1 MSGSQQQDMRDFGLS
16 VTNAIQCNP
25 GDKESMSTE
34 KKEALKAW
42 RNESHRMNLLLD
54 HFNSSTSRM
63 YEAENQQLLNDLNVF
78 IRSHSKGKLG
88 YIPTAQIKLG
98 MNVADNELLADMIEK
113 SVTEQRVALFVVR
126 LTSEDCSSFSSIK
139 EKIVD
144 GIVDQADESFFEGE
158 EGSKLQ
164 LEDLSYARLAQM
176 RCRFIKDKRPVV
188 VIVDDMEN
196 CGNKPGLD
204 SFLIA
209 AQQSLQLL
217 NLVVVLC
224 CYTGCLTL
232 QQLLPTMSCDS
243 LYLSTFNPRS
253 PRNLFQ
259 ALMSKVI
266 LTPDVFTFKLSPN
279 CLQLIIDNFVFV
291 DISISRISLII
302 KSCLFRHFHSNPFSI
317 FSCKTKQELDQ
328 TFDAIPKKDVKKL
341 LKEVSKLPSAKRS
354 GLLSKQSIMDRLEEI
369 HSAHLN
375 LLDVSTQL
383 YLITKNLPGSKLAS
397 TVTGIFISFLRSN
410 NYGDSIQVEDTIQA
424 LRFLTLDEFKRKL
437 DICFNNE
444 TKTELSD
451 FSQLLMTERETLNGF
466 RDEDVVPKPSVPV
479 VLSDLEPC
487 KKRSEWKEKMK
498 KRIAETPKIRSK
510 FEIWRNSFL
519 SKIKK
524 YLQEISSPYF
534 MPLSDLV
541 YFDDVDYVVEHIFP
555 SVRNQIM
562 DDLRDPFK
570 TGSENDFLIS
580 KVHKIIQ
587 EGEVKM
593 DIHEMLENY
602 EAEKE
607 FAPKKKKGKKTE
619 NEESRKGLFVSSV
632 YDLEFIGLIQR
643 DKLRSEIFT
652 KTTWEMK

>member
-1 MSGSQQQDMRDFGLS
+1 MSGSQQRDMKDFGLS
-16 VTNAIQCNP
+16 VTNAIQYNP
-25 GDKESMSTE
+25 GDKKCMSTE

-42 RNESHRMNLLLD
+42 KNQSHQMNLLLD

-63 YEAENQQLLNDLNVF
+63 YEAENQQLLDDLNVF

-113 SVTEQRVALFVVR
+113 SVTEERVALFVVR

-139 EKIVD
+139 EKIAD
-144 GIVDQADESFFEGE
+144 GVVDQADESLFDGE
-158 EGSKLQ
+158 EPSRLQ
-164 LEDLSYARLAQM
+164 LQDLSYGRLAQM
-176 RCRFIKDKRPVV
+176 RYRFIRDKRPVV

-204 SFLIA
+204 SFLIT
-209 AQQSLQLL
+209 AQQCLDHL

-243 LYLSTFNPRS
+243 LYLSAFNPRS

-279 CLQLIIDNFVFV
+279 CLQLIVDNFVFV
-291 DISISRISLII
+291 DISISRVSLIV
-302 KSCLFRHFHSNPFSI
+302 KSCLFRHFHSNPLSI

-328 TFDAIPKKDVKKL
+328 TLDAIPKKDVNKL
-341 LKEVSKLPSAKRS
+341 LKEVCKLPSAKRS
-354 GLLSKQSIMDRLEEI
+354 GLLSKQAIMDRLEEL

-375 LLDVSTQL
+375 LLDVCTQL
-383 YLITKNLPGSKLAS
+383 YLITRDLPGSKLAS
-397 TVTGIFISFLRSN
+397 TVTGIFMSFLRST
-410 NYGDSIQVEDTIQA
+410 NYGDSAEVEDTIQA

-466 RDEDVVPKPSVPV
+466 KDEDVVPKLSVPV
-479 VLSDLEPC
+479 AQPDLEPC
-487 KKRSEWKEKMK
+487 RKRSEWKEKMK
-498 KRIAETPKIRSK
+498 KRIAETPKVRSK
-510 FEIWRNSFL
+510 FEIWRSGFL
-519 SKIKK
+519 SKIKR

-534 MPLSDLV
+534 MPLSELV
-541 YFDDVDYVVEHIFP
+541 YFDDVDYIVEHIFP
-555 SVRNQIM
+555 SVRSQIM
-562 DDLRDPFK
+562 DDLRDPLK

-580 KVHKIIQ
+580 KIHNIIQ

-602 EAEKE
+602 KTEQE

-619 NEESRKGLFVSSV
+619 DEESRMGSFVSSV

-643 DKLRSEIFT
+643 DKVRSDIFT